1 MRKQVEQTQKQKKK
15 SFLIFKEDAK
25 QKQWRTEKEKRK
37 KANWG
42 PNASVKG

>member
-1 MRKQVEQTQKQKKK
+1 LSKHRNRKNK